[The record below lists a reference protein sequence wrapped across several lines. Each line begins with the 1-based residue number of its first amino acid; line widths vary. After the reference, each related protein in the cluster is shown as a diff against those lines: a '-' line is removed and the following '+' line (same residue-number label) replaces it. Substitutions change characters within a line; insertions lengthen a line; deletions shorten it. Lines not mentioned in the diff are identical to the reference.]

1 MADNARPAATARSG
15 GESARDAA
23 VPEELVEKSPVPRL
37 YVEHISKTFPG
48 QRALLDVSLSVAPG
62 EVRGLLGANGS
73 GKSTLIKILAGVY
86 TPDPRAG
93 AISIDGDSQPLP
105 ISSQAV
111 TTAGVRFVHQ
121 DLGLVDRRPVVE
133 NLALG
138 RPFMRNR
145 LGLIDWRAERRAAR
159 VLLDEFEVRF
169 HVDDLVGQLSRA
181 ERALVAIIRAFNAR
195 VGMKVL
201 VLDEPT
207 VGLPPHEVD
216 LVLQTV
222 RRVSGRGISVLFVS
236 HSIQDVKDVCQT
248 LTVLRDGETTLDA
261 RVENA
266 STADIIEAITG
277 VARAASPEVEAPV
290 RQIAADGEVALH
302 VRGLRTRTV
311 HAFDLDLNRGEICG
325 IAGDLDSGSVEVL
338 PGLYGDLPAEVD
350 EVEVDG
356 KPVRRLSP
364 RLCRRAGI
372 IYLPAERQQEAVLS
386 GMTVRE
392 NILGG
397 DLAAISSYSFLR
409 LGRER
414 ELAKRVVAEFNIK
427 PSDPERVI
435 EQLSGGNQQK
445 SILARWLRLKPPVLL
460 LQEPTQ
466 GVDVGARDEI
476 AAKIWS
482 ATNLGAAVLVN
493 STDMAELARLCHRVL
508 VLREGEVAATL
519 QGDSLTVPNLRHA
532 IHKTKESS

>member
-1 MADNARPAATARSG
+1 MADNARSAAAARSG
-15 GESARDAA
+15 GGSALAAA
-23 VPEELVEKSPVPRL
+23 VAEELVVQSPVPRL
-37 YVEHISKTFPG
+37 QVEHISKTFPG
-48 QRALLDVSLSVAPG
+48 QRALTDVSLSLAPG

-86 TPDPRAG
+86 SPDPRAG
-93 AISIDGDSQPLP
+93 AIAIDGDPQPLP
-105 ISSQAV
+105 ISSHAI
-111 TTAGVRFVHQ
+111 TAAGVRFVHQ

-145 LGLIDWRAERRAAR
+145 VGLIDWRAERRAAR
-159 VLLDEFEVRF
+159 TLLDEFDVRF
-169 HVDDLVGQLSRA
+169 HVDDLVAQLSRA

-216 LVLQTV
+216 LVLATV
-222 RRVSGRGISVLFVS
+222 RRVSARGISVLFVS

-248 LTVLRDGETTLDA
+248 LTVLRDGETTLDT
-261 RVENA
+261 RVESA

-277 VARAASPEVEAPV
+277 VEHAASAEAEAPV
-290 RQIAADGEVALH
+290 RHTVADGEVALR
-302 VRGLRTRTV
+302 VRGLRTGAI
-311 HAFDLDLNRGEICG
+311 HDFDLDLNRGEICG

-338 PGLYGDLPAEVD
+338 PALYGDLPAEVD
-350 EVEVDG
+350 EVELDR
-356 KPVRRLSP
+356 KRLRRLSP
-364 RLCRRAGI
+364 RACRRAGI
-372 IYLPAERQQEAVLS
+372 IYLPADRPQEAVLH

-397 DLAAISSYSFLR
+397 DLAAISSYSLLR

-414 ELAKRVVAEFNIK
+414 ELAKRIAGEFNIK

-445 SILARWLRLKPPVLL
+445 TILARWLRLKPPVLL

-476 AAKIWS
+476 AAKIWA
-482 ATNLGAAVLVN
+482 ATKLGAAVLVN
-493 STDMAELARLCHRVL
+493 STDMPELARLCHRVL
-508 VLREGEVAATL
+508 VLRDGQVATTL
-519 QGDSLTVPNLRHA
+519 HGDSLTVPNLRHA
-532 IHKTKESS
+532 IHKTKESA